1 LQRQNKDKTYE
12 PALACLQSLF
22 MITIR
27 DHGSSQLIRP
37 EDTASGLVMAQSAEE
52 PVAKED
58 RAQGGFST
66 FRTSEEAVGD
76 LWSRE
81 PRTATCHHVKPTGY
95 GKSLTRLV
103 REVLQPPEPPKK
115 PNALE
120 VCGAGSREPGAAT
133 CHHEMPT
140 GYGES
145 LTHGKGGFQP
155 PRPPKIA
162 LV

>member
-1 LQRQNKDKTYE
+1 LRTPNKDKTYE

-81 PRTATCHHVKPTGY
+81 PRTATCNHLTPTGY
-95 GKSLTRLV
+95 GKSLTIGEGGFATSRNSKEAECFGGLW
-103 REVLQPPEPPKK
+103 
-115 PNALE
+115 
-120 VCGAGSREPGAAT
+120 SREP
-133 CHHEMPT
+133 
-140 GYGES
+140 
-145 LTHGKGGFQP
+145 
-155 PRPPKIA
+155 
-162 LV
+162 

>member
-1 LQRQNKDKTYE
+1 MNSSVIRNIFFTV
-12 PALACLQSLF
+12 LF

-27 DHGSSQLIRP
+27 DQGSSQLIRP

-95 GKSLTRLV
+95 GKSLTIGEGGFATSRTSKEAECFGGLWS
-103 REVLQPPEPPKK
+103 REPW
-115 PNALE
+115 
-120 VCGAGSREPGAAT
+120 AGSRYMPPWDAHGIWREPDT
-133 CHHEMPT
+133 W
-140 GYGES
+140 
-145 LTHGKGGFQP
+145 
-155 PRPPKIA
+155 
-162 LV
+162 